1 MSGVSFAALH
11 FISLA
16 VYKFYTLCK
25 SFLELDLIITLV
37 FMLTSIFIWYNI
49 E

>member
-1 MSGVSFAALH
+1 MFGVSFDGII
-11 FISLA
+11 ISLA

-25 SFLELDLIITLV
+25 SFLELDVIITLV